1 MTTAVTDLSMQNFVP
16 LDRAYCSENFLMI
29 SKFFAVGPSHF
40 VTRDTFDDEEEWRDA
55 ILVVLFTR
63 TEEVNAEED
72 RAVKDV
78 WEIAKL
84 ILNAWWIVNAC
95 VCVYI
100 CDIYIR
106 DNMRARCV
114 FLSLKIS
121 ERGVLSCLV
130 LIHVGLFFLPAFS
143 LLFSLLL
150 SVSDK
155 KVWFY

>member
-29 SKFFAVGPSHF
+29 SRFFADGPSHF
-40 VTRDTFDDEEEWRDA
+40 VTTETEEWRDA
-55 ILVVLFTR
+55 ILVLFVR
-63 TEEVNAEED
+63 MEEVNAEED

-100 CDIYIR
+100 CEIYIR
-106 DNMRARCV
+106 DNMRARYV
-114 FLSLKIS
+114 FLWRIS
-121 ERGVLSCLV
+121 ERGVLSCFFV
-130 LIHVGLFFLPAFS
+130 IREQHVGHFFCLSS
-143 LLFSLLL
+143 LLSPAALCL
-150 SVSDK
+150 
-155 KVWFY
+155 WFY